1 MSNPRLLLIDDDEMC
16 VMLSQIAIQATGL
29 SAELKVFSSGEEAIS
44 YLLSAEAKDWW
55 PDIILLDLNMPI
67 MDGWAFLDEYEILD
81 QKGNSSDLYIV
92 SSTISDFEIDR
103 AGKYESVKAF
113 LPKPLSQ
120 DRLTD
125 IMSGITQN

>member
-1 MSNPRLLLIDDDEMC
+1 MSSPRLLIIDDDEMC
-16 VMLSQIAIQATGL
+16 VMLSQVAIKATGL
-29 SAELKVFSSGEEAIS
+29 SADLKVFSGGEEALS
-44 YLLSAEAKDWW
+44 YLISSEANNWW

-81 QKGNSSDLYIV
+81 HQGNSSDLYIV

-103 AGKYESVKAF
+103 ASKYESVKAF
-113 LPKPLSQ
+113 LPKPLTQ

-125 IMSGITQN
+125 IMSNIALN